1 MTLRDQL
8 AGKRILLTGVTGFV
22 GEALCQRILEELPE
36 TRLVVLVR
44 PKGTNTG
51 RKRLEQL
58 VGKPAFA
65 SLREAL
71 GGDLT
76 AVADERIE
84 VLEGDLANI
93 PDLPG
98 DLDAVVHCAGDV
110 SFDPTI
116 EEAFATNVQGTLGLL
131 DKVKACGAAPHYV
144 HVSTAYVAGRRRG
157 AIPEAS
163 VVHDV
168 DWRTEMAYAG
178 RLRERTEE
186 ASRAPGTLAR
196 LRRDAEKEHHRA
208 GPLTA
213 AGDAERRRKEWV
225 QDQLKAAGRERA
237 RSLGWT
243 DVYTFTKAM
252 GERVVEE
259 HVHDFPVSIVRPS
272 IIESAYVRP
281 YAGWI
286 EGFKMAEPLI
296 LAYGRGEL
304 PEFPASPDSVI
315 DIVPVDHVVAAMIA
329 VLANPPESGH
339 AGYFHASSGSRN
351 PLTFQG
357 LVEHVKSYFERHPFE
372 GTDGRGAPRL
382 PSWSWPGGE
391 GAERLLRTGERL
403 TSLADKVVTRLPRSD
418 RVRRMASDVGRQSRR
433 LEFLRRYMDLYRP
446 YAECEL
452 EFRDDKTMALFT
464 ALSPD
469 DRERFAFDT
478 SVVDWK
484 HYIVDVHCPSIT
496 KPIRAL
502 DAARRR
508 RGSATA
514 KPRTLVPSEKVVAA
528 FDMDGTLLSSNVIE
542 TYLWLRLP
550 ELAGLQ
556 RAREIGQLAR
566 KLPAYLMA
574 ERRDRGGFLRAV
586 YRRYEGASLHELNIL
601 VDEDLTDHML
611 ERVSGAAI
619 RRIREHRAAGHRT
632 VLITGAIR
640 PLTRPLHPLFD
651 EIVAADLAV
660 DAEGR
665 CTGFLSS
672 PPLVGEARAA
682 WLNWYASSRALDLSQ
697 SFAYADSHSDMP
709 LLKAVGN
716 PVAVSPDVALWRE
729 ARKSRWPVQNWG
741 HGTTTTSRI
750 TLPGGDK

>member
-1 MTLRDQL
+1 MTLRQRL

-36 TRLVVLVR
+36 TKLVVLVR
-44 PKGTNTG
+44 PKGNTGG
-51 RKRLEQL
+51 RKRVEQL
-58 VGKPAFA
+58 LNKPAF
-65 SLREAL
+65 
-71 GGDLT
+71 GGLKEQHGGLK
-76 AVADERIE
+76 AIADERIE
-84 VLEGDLANI
+84 VIEGDLAAV
-93 PDLPG
+93 PDLPA
-98 DLDAVVHCAGDV
+98 DVAAVVHCAGDV

-116 EEAFATNVQGTLGLL
+116 EEAFTTNVRGTVGLL
-131 DKVKACGAAPHYV
+131 DKVRATGAQPHYV

-163 VVHDV
+163 VGHGV
-168 DWRTEMAYAG
+168 DWREEEAYAG
-178 RLRERTEE
+178 RLRERIEE
-186 ASRAPGTLAR
+186 ASRAPGTLAK
-196 LRRDAEKEHHRA
+196 LRRQAEKEHHRA

-225 QDQLKAAGRERA
+225 SDQLKAAGRERA

-259 HVHDFPVSIVRPS
+259 HGHEFPVSIVRPS
-272 IIESAYVRP
+272 IIESAYERP

-296 LAYGRGEL
+296 LAYGKGEL

-315 DIVPVDHVVAAMIA
+315 DIVPVDHVVAAILA
-329 VLANPPESGH
+329 VVASPPETGDT
-339 AGYFHASSGSRN
+339 GYFHVTSGARN
-351 PLTFQG
+351 PLTFSD
-357 LVEHVKSYFERHPFE
+357 LVHHVKEYFERNPFE
-372 GTDGRGAPRL
+372 GTDGRGVPRL

-391 GAERLLRTGERL
+391 SVERLLRTGERL
-403 TSLADKVVTRLPRSD
+403 STVADKVVTKLPRSN
-418 RVRRMASDVGRQSRR
+418 RVRRMASDLGRQQRR
-433 LEFLRRYMDLYRP
+433 LEFLRKYMDLYRP

-452 EFRDDKTMALFT
+452 EFT
-464 ALSPD
+464 D
-469 DRERFAFDT
+469 DRTLQLYRDLPPEDREHFAFDT

-484 HYIVDVHCPSIT
+484 HYLIDVHCASVTQPM
-496 KPIRAL
+496 RAL

-508 RGSATA
+508 RGNAAA
-514 KPRTLVPSEKVVAA
+514 KSKKLEAGDQVVAA

-550 ELAGLQ
+550 ELAGLA
-556 RAREIGQLAR
+556 RAQEVGTLAR
-566 KLPAYLMA
+566 KLPSYLMA

-586 YRRYEGASLHELNIL
+586 YRRYEGASLAELNQL
-601 VDEDLTDHML
+601 VDEDLSDHLL
-611 ERVSGAAI
+611 ERLSGGAV
-619 RRIREHRAAGHRT
+619 RRIREHRAAGHKL

-640 PLTRPLHPLFD
+640 PLTRPLQPLFD
-651 EIVAADLAV
+651 EIVAADLSV

-682 WLNWYASSRALDLSQ
+682 WLTWYAGQQGLDLSQ
-697 SFAYADSHSDMP
+697 SFAYADSHSDLP

-716 PVAVSPDVALWRE
+716 PVAVSPDVPLWRE
-729 ARKSRWPVQNWG
+729 ARKSRWPVQDWAEG
-741 HGTTTTSRI
+741 AKTTSRFS
-750 TLPGGDK
+750 LPGSSS